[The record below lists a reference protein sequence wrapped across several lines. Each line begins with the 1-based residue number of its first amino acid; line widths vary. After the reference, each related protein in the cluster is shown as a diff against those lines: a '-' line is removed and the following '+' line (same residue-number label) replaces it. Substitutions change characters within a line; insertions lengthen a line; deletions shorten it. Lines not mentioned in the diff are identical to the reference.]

1 MSDALIGYTGFVGSN
16 LRRLHHFSALFN
28 SNNIGDAVDQAFE
41 TVVCAAAPGSM
52 VEANK
57 FPQRDAERLKGLKQ
71 SLLRISAKRFVLVS
85 TVAVYADFAKAND
98 EETSDYQ
105 KELAYG
111 RNRRDL
117 EEFCL
122 DQFGRCLIIRLPAL
136 FGSDLKKNFLFDILN
151 PMPTMLTE
159 EKMRATT
166 SIASRRVS
174 SMLDDYYR
182 YDPDTAFFRLD
193 RSALNASA
201 ERAELETAMKNMG
214 MTALQFTNRASA
226 FQFYSLKRLW
236 SDIDVALDAGLTA
249 LNAGVEPLQ
258 AQRVF
263 RALTGEEMPETNGLV
278 HRENLQTKYAEI
290 WGRTGQFLEDADAV
304 LACLK
309 IFFKEETAST

>member
-1 MSDALIGYTGFVGSN
+1 
-16 LRRLHHFSALFN
+16 
-28 SNNIGDAVDQAFE
+28 
-41 TVVCAAAPGSM
+41 M